1 MSSHS
6 GGDGREQIEHD
17 FTGPLQPSTAKL
29 IRVFFAISALLFLAD
44 FFVARKTHLGVERV
58 PGFYAIY
65 GFIGCVVLVL
75 VAKEMRK
82 VVMRVDSYYDDL
94 AEADEEDERP

>member
-1 MSSHS
+1 MSAHESNEGH
-6 GGDGREQIEHD
+6 EQVEHD

-29 IRVFFAISALLFLAD
+29 IRVFFAISAILFIAD
-44 FFVARKTHLGVERV
+44 FFVPRKTHLGVEKV

-82 VVMRVDSYYDDL
+82 IVMRRESYYDDL
-94 AEADEEDERP
+94 AEEDEEGGRR

>member
-1 MSSHS
+1 MSGHDSNQ
-6 GGDGREQIEHD
+6 GPEQVEHD
-17 FTGPLQPSTAKL
+17 FTGPLQPATAKL
-29 IRVFFAISALLFLAD
+29 IRVFFAISAVLFLAD
-44 FFVARKTHLGVERV
+44 FFVPRKTHLGVEKV

-82 VVMRVDSYYDDL
+82 VVMRRGTYYDDL
-94 AEADEEDERP
+94 AEDDEREGSR